1 MAVKFQCP
9 FCSAY
14 MQTARFDNG
23 EGRCRECDAV
33 IAETEKHPLNPVW
46 AMHMKKKFDN
56 FSTDGAVNRCG
67 HSTLD
72 FREMSAL
79 IKQEC
84 PRFTSEGLIALFA
97 EADTNGNGVIEFS
110 EFLWFLHDQAH
121 PAAPIAIP
129 SCCTA
134 PCPLNN
140 GGPHAFKFG
149 LCRYCHACEGKMLH
163 GSGAV
168 ANPGGRGGCQRG
180 GKCMFKYGR
189 CRKCHH
195 LESTF

>member
-129 SCCTA
+129 
-134 PCPLNN
+134 
-140 GGPHAFKFG
+140 
-149 LCRYCHACEGKMLH
+149 RKMLH